1 MNPFPPHSETDSF
14 SLHRQ
19 DLTRLLLL
27 SLALLTVILILQQ
40 VVLHD
45 FPNSADEF
53 AYLYQ
58 AHTFAEGRL
67 ANPAHEFQEFLSP
80 FYILTSQ
87 EKVFS
92 LFPPGFPVLLALGVI
107 TGIPA
112 LVNPLVGVAIIW
124 TLFYLTFLW
133 RGRRFAWITV
143 LLLIGSPMFVFNC
156 ASYFA
161 HPVCLLMLILALL
174 FMTLALQNVNFIYLF
189 AAGFCTAFAFITR
202 ELTTVALGTLP
213 LLWFLWYSSSRV
225 KSLAGM
231 ILGMLPLLIFYLG
244 YNQHLTG
251 NWLMPPRFLQES
263 ELYGFGE
270 QVIKVF
276 DYVEVK
282 KFGPAE
288 ALSNTAANLIRL
300 MVWTIPGLPL
310 AALYALWKYRS
321 YSLVLAAGASV
332 GLLVVAYFFYP
343 SAGGNQYG
351 ARFYFEALGGLCFLG
366 ALAVDRILQQETVA
380 GKWGTLIL
388 ILIWTAV
395 LVLFVNFANF
405 FYNQIEQRIR
415 IFEYTKHL
423 KNAVVFVGAP
433 SGDMTQGDLIRNLPD
448 WEQADVI
455 FAWHLGARNQLLMQ
469 ALPQREFYIFYKMHE
484 NERYSVKRIIHR
496 LGEQT
501 SIGYTE

>member
-1 MNPFPPHSETDSF
+1 
-14 SLHRQ
+14 
-19 DLTRLLLL
+19 
-27 SLALLTVILILQQ
+27 
-40 VVLHD
+40 
-45 FPNSADEF
+45 
-53 AYLYQ
+53 
-58 AHTFAEGRL
+58 
-67 ANPAHEFQEFLSP
+67 
-80 FYILTSQ
+80 
-87 EKVFS
+87 
-92 LFPPGFPVLLALGVI
+92 
-107 TGIPA
+107 
-112 LVNPLVGVAIIW
+112 
-124 TLFYLTFLW
+124 
-133 RGRRFAWITV
+133 
-143 LLLIGSPMFVFNC
+143 
-156 ASYFA
+156 
-161 HPVCLLMLILALL
+161 
-174 FMTLALQNVNFIYLF
+174 
-189 AAGFCTAFAFITR
+189 
-202 ELTTVALGTLP
+202 
-213 LLWFLWYSSSRV
+213 
-225 KSLAGM
+225 
-231 ILGMLPLLIFYLG
+231 MLPLLIFTG

-251 NWLMPPRFLQES
+251 NWLMPPCFLQES